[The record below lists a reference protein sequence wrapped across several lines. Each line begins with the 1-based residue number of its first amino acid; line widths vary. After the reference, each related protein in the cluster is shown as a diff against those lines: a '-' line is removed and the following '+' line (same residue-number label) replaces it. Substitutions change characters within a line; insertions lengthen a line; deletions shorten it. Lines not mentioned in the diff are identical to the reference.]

1 MNQPYGRS
9 PKEKW
14 TIVGIGEVLWD
25 IYRDGRHVGGGPANF
40 AIHATQLGDQGVLVS
55 RVGDDGMGRE
65 LIGVLRQR
73 QLPVDYVQI
82 DPKKMTGA
90 VMVTLDVKGIPSFR
104 CSHDVAF
111 DYLQDTPELD
121 ALAQRADAVLFG
133 VIAQRSPAPRK
144 TILRFVQAAQKAIRL
159 FDMSSPA
166 TAAEFPEIVQHSLE
180 AANVLKMNQAEL
192 KVLQRLLHRTSDS
205 PRKLIDFLIKKYAL
219 KIVAVTYG
227 DAGCELFDA
236 SSACRVEGLPVHA
249 IDTTGAGDA
258 FAAGLVHKLLRGASL
273 REIAEFANVLGA
285 FLCTQKGATP
295 VFQLQDV
302 DAFRESL

>member
-1 MNQPYGRS
+1 MNQPR
-9 PKEKW
+9 EKW
-14 TIVGIGEVLWD
+14 IVVGIGEVVWD

-40 AIHATQLGDQGVLVS
+40 AIHAAQLGDQGVLVS

-65 LIGVLRQR
+65 LLGVLRQR
-73 QLPVDYVQI
+73 RLPLEYVQI

-90 VMVTLDVKGIPSFR
+90 VMVTLDVKGIPNFR

-111 DYLQDTPELD
+111 DCLQYTPELE
-121 ALAQRADAVLFG
+121 ALAPRADAVMFG

-144 TILRFVQAAQKAIRL
+144 TIWRFLQAAQKAIRL

-166 TAAEFPEIVQHSLE
+166 TAAAFPEIVQHSLE
-180 AANVLKMNQAEL
+180 AANVVKMNQVEL
-192 KVLQRLLHRTSDS
+192 KLLQRLLHRTSDS
-205 PRKLIDFLIKKYAL
+205 PRKFIDFLIKKFSL

-227 DAGCELFDA
+227 HAGCELFDA

-258 FAAGLVHKLLRGASL
+258 FAAALVHKLLRGAPL
-273 REIAEFANVLGA
+273 REIAEFANILGA
-285 FLCTQKGATP
+285 FLCTHKGATP
-295 VFQLQDV
+295 IFRLEDV

>member
-1 MNQPYGRS
+1 MNQP
-9 PKEKW
+9 KEKL

-25 IYRDGRHVGGGPANF
+25 IYRDRRHVGGGPANF
-40 AIHATQLGDQGVLVS
+40 AIHAAQLGDLGVLVS

-65 LIGVLRQR
+65 LLGVLRQR
-73 QLPVDYVQI
+73 RLPLESVQVDA
-82 DPKKMTGA
+82 KKMTGA
-90 VMVTLDVKGIPSFR
+90 VMVTLDVKGVPSFR

-111 DYLQDTPELD
+111 DYLQYTPELD

-133 VIAQRSPAPRK
+133 AIAQRSPAPRK
-144 TILRFVQAAQKAIRL
+144 TILRFLQAAQNAIRL
-159 FDMSSPA
+159 FDMNSQA
-166 TAAEFPEIVQHSLE
+166 TAAQFPEIISESLE
-180 AANVLKMNQAEL
+180 VANVLKMNQVEL
-192 KVLQRLLHRTSDS
+192 KLLQRLLHRASDS
-205 PRKLIDFLIKKYAL
+205 PRKFIDFLIKKYAL
-219 KIVAVTYG
+219 KIVALTYG

-236 SSACRVEGLPVHA
+236 SSTCRVEGLPVQA

-258 FAAGLVHKLLRGASL
+258 FAAGLVHKLLRRAPL

-295 VFQLQDV
+295 AFQLQDI